1 LKAVSSGIS
10 ADARMTTV
18 RKDLDVLAAKK
29 EKAPTKKFSTSLE
42 VATLVHYILFKSEN
56 LLGENINLN
65 GSIC

>member
-1 LKAVSSGIS
+1 
-10 ADARMTTV
+10 MTTV